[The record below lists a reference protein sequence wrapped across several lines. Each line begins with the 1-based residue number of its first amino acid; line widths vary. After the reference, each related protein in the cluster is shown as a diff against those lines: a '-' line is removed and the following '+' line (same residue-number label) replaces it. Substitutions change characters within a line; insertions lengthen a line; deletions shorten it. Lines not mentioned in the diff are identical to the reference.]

1 LKAVVSQELF
11 LSGWILEDFMFK
23 RQGIGVTILMIAALW
38 LASLACRLGAQATVS
53 TPTVEAVI
61 PIPATQEVKTPIP
74 IQTTVPQQAATQPP
88 AGLQPPANPGKLSMT
103 IDEAQLNT
111 MVVNELNKQSNPE
124 LTNPKIQLQN
134 GQILV
139 SGEVNRSG
147 LNASFSSTLTV
158 GVTPDGHIQYNVI
171 SASLGPLPL
180 PQAMRDQLATQLN
193 DLMGT
198 PQTKDGQQIYVEA
211 VNIGNGVM
219 TITGHVR

>member
-1 LKAVVSQELF
+1 
-11 LSGWILEDFMFK
+11 MYK

-38 LASLACRLGAQATVS
+38 LASLACRLGAQATTS
-53 TPTVEAVI
+53 TPTAEAVI
-61 PIPATQEVKTPIP
+61 PIPATQEVKTPLP
-74 IQTTVPQQAATQPP
+74 VHTTVPQQAATQPP
-88 AGLQPPANPGKLSMT
+88 AGLQPPANPGKLSIT
-103 IDEAQLNT
+103 IGEAQLNA
-111 MVVNELNKQSNPE
+111 MVVNEVNKQSNPE

-139 SGEVNRSG
+139 SGDVNRSG
-147 LNASFSSTLTV
+147 LNASFSGTLTV
-158 GVTPDGHIQYNVI
+158 DVTPDGQIQYNVV

-198 PQTKDGQQIYVEA
+198 PQTSDGQQIYVET

-219 TITGHVR
+219 TITGHIR